1 MSRAEDAKK
10 VDQDLAADLKL
21 QSRGNDK
28 V

>member
-1 MSRAEDAKK
+1 MSNAEDVEK